1 MISSPEVWC
10 LLKTLLHSRCPFRS
24 LARILFLVA
33 KPLMELFPYACLT
46 SCYWRL
52 AAALSTS
59 ARQEGGPQHSCCGHL
74 GTSPPW
80 SREVFLGFVSN
91 MTMMT
96 WIRSLSC
103 TFVKDYFI
111 ALDPLWW
118 TQWRSVKDRFVF
130 GLLQRDDVLWST
142 KVLMFLSCWR

>member
-1 MISSPEVWC
+1 MVIFSF
-10 LLKTLLHSRCPFRS
+10 TNNTYY
-24 LARILFLVA
+24 FLDG
-33 KPLMELFPYACLT
+33 ELFPYACLT

-111 ALDPLWW
+111 AQDPFMVDPVTFCERPVCVWV
-118 TQWRSVKDRFVF
+118 TSEGWRPLEHLSF
-130 GLLQRDDVLWST
+130 DVPF
-142 KVLMFLSCWR
+142 FLKIIPHLTPTSNTVSFSESS